1 MVEVGARMLSLGTRF
16 SSGGRREN
24 PKQQQQ
30 AVELITSDLL
40 EGAAEGG
47 EERGQSNSLK
57 SCLIND
63 VTTLQETV
71 QQKLAEKDNEMTRLE
86 TLYNTLMAGMK
97 ENLQKLTKT
106 LEARDAHIEQLK
118 LDVEVANSAVSEHK
132 KQIEHLEKEQATSEK
147 DSNAVE
153 KKVKVHNVY
162 LESNS
167 WTDLKEGESI
177 GEMFDELKRK
187 NETQK
192 EQINSLLTKKQSV
205 HDMVTTLE
213 TLNGEQLAKMEKLEN
228 QEELAKKTEEKLLAQ
243 IATIDER
250 NLRLRRKVQRQEK
263 HGKEEQ
269 KRDRKVFTKLVLKLK
284 SKLRSQIDNSMFL
297 KLKLA
302 ELDSKKEAPISSA
315 GKEAKKP
322 DACRVCTGCRRK
334 KQCKKIARWNSKHAA
349 IQTEEKKQCEKIANS
364 KQTAIQAE
372 ESSPSTFLASTSQ
385 VTKQN
390 LSLAEHEGKQPP
402 LIRIVPTA
410 GLQKEDEAGWRPGG
424 RQREGGRGRNHG
436 S

>member
-1 MVEVGARMLSLGTRF
+1 MAAASKV
-16 SSGGRREN
+16 N
-24 PKQQQQ
+24 PKQQKQ
-30 AVELITSDLL
+30 AVDLITNGLL

-47 EERGQSNSLK
+47 EERGQSNSLI
-57 SCLIND
+57 SWLVND

-71 QQKLAEKDNEMTRLE
+71 LQTLAEKDNEITRLE

-97 ENLQKLTKT
+97 EDLQKLTKT

-118 LDVEVANSAVSEHK
+118 LHVEIANSAVCEHK
-132 KQIEHLEKEQATSEK
+132 QQIEHSEKEQTTSEK

-153 KKVKVHNVY
+153 KKTAKKVKVHNVY
-162 LESNS
+162 LESKS

-205 HDMVTTLE
+205 HDMVRTLE

-269 KRDRKVFTKLVLKLK
+269 KRDRKAFTKLVLKLK

>member
-132 KQIEHLEKEQATSEK
+132 KQIEHLKKSQATSEK
-147 DSNAVE
+147 DSNAVKKKTE
-153 KKVKVHNVY
+153 NKVKVSDEC
-162 LESNS
+162 LESCVEEEFM
-167 WTDLKEGESI
+167 LQQLA
-177 GEMFDELKRK
+177 ELKRK
-187 NETQK
+187 NEMQE
-192 EQINSLLTKKQSV
+192 EQINRLKQ
-205 HDMVTTLE
+205 
-213 TLNGEQLAKMEKLEN
+213 QKLFLQTFAQREGI
-228 QEELAKKTEEKLLAQ
+228 LLA
-243 IATIDER
+243 R
-250 NLRLRRKVQRQEK
+250 NERLRKTIHCQIK
-263 HGKEEQ
+263 DGKEKE
-269 KRDRKVFTKLVLKLK
+269 KRERKAFTKLVSKLR
-284 SKLRSQIDNSMFL
+284 SKLRSQIDNSKFL
-297 KLKLA
+297 KSKLA
-302 ELDSKKEAPISSA
+302 ELDSEKEAPFPPA
-315 GKEAKKP
+315 QKP
-322 DACRVCTGCRRK
+322 TACKTCTKCKSK
-334 KQCKKIARWNSKHAA
+334 KQCKKIAKWNR
-349 IQTEEKKQCEKIANS
+349 
-364 KQTAIQAE
+364 KQTAI
-372 ESSPSTFLASTSQ
+372 ASTSQ
-385 VTKQN
+385 TVKKN
-390 LSLAEHEGKQPP
+390 LSLAEP
-402 LIRIVPTA
+402 LITG
-410 GLQKEDEAGWRPGG
+410 GLEKDQEGG
-424 RQREGGRGRNHG
+424 CRQGGRGRGAGFRDHSLSSENTQRALA
-436 S
+436 SPPKIC

>member
-1 MVEVGARMLSLGTRF
+1 MKLNVEV
-16 SSGGRREN
+16 
-24 PKQQQQ
+24 
-30 AVELITSDLL
+30 V
-40 EGAAEGG
+40 
-47 EERGQSNSLK
+47 
-57 SCLIND
+57 C
-63 VTTLQETV
+63 
-71 QQKLAEKDNEMTRLE
+71 
-86 TLYNTLMAGMK
+86 
-97 ENLQKLTKT
+97 
-106 LEARDAHIEQLK
+106 
-118 LDVEVANSAVSEHK
+118 EHK
-132 KQIEHLEKEQATSEK
+132 QQIEHSEKEQTTSEK

-153 KKVKVHNVY
+153 KKTAKKVKVHNVY
-162 LESNS
+162 LESKS

-177 GEMFDELKRK
+177 GEIFDELKRK

-192 EQINSLLTKKQSV
+192 EQTNSLLTKKQSV

-243 IATIDER
+243 MATIDER

-269 KRDRKVFTKLVLKLK
+269 KRDKKAFTKLVLKLK